1 MPFTPADSRLFG
13 PLFSDPSLA
22 ELFSDERFVQYLLE
36 VEAALARAEGQLG
49 VIPAAA
55 ASQISAACQSAHI
68 DLDRLSA
75 QTEKDGFPITGLVEQ
90 LRAQV
95 GAPAADFVHYGA
107 TTQDILDTAL
117 VLQLRAGL
125 DLLEGQLKRLMQN
138 LAGLAD
144 RHRHTLMAGRTHSQ
158 QALPITF
165 GFKAAN
171 WLAPLIRH
179 RQRLAEMKPR
189 LLSVQFGGA
198 VGTLAALGEADAGL
212 RVQQALA
219 AELGLGTLPMP
230 WHSQRDNL
238 AELAAWLA
246 LLSGSLAKMAQDI
259 ILLAQTEIG
268 ELREGGDEPRGRSST
283 MPQKANPVMSELVV
297 AAARTN
303 AALASSMFQ
312 AQLQE
317 QERGTGGWQMEWLAL
332 PQMFG
337 LTAGALHK
345 TLHLSEHLV
354 VDEARM
360 QANLRASHGL
370 LLSEGISFLLSQ
382 SMERG
387 RAKEIVRAAGQ
398 TATAEGRHLVDVV
411 REMIGAAPD
420 WPALRDEASYLGA
433 TQTFID
439 RVLELTR
446 YQKLMM

>member
-13 PLFSDPSLA
+13 PLFSEPSLA
-22 ELFSDERFVQYLLE
+22 ELFSDERFIQYLLE
-36 VEAALARAEGQLG
+36 VEAALARVEGRLG

-55 ASQISAACQSAHI
+55 AGQISAACQSAHI

-125 DLLEGQLKRLMQN
+125 DLVEGRLSHLTRS

-165 GFKAAN
+165 GFKAAG

-179 RQRLAEMKPR
+179 RQRLAQIKPR
-189 LLSVQFGGA
+189 LLVVQFGGA
-198 VGTLAALGEADAGL
+198 VGTLAALGEAGL
-212 RVQQALA
+212 GVQQALA
-219 AELGLGTLPMP
+219 AELGLGVLPMP

-246 LLSGSLAKMAQDI
+246 LLSGSLAKLAQDI

-268 ELREGGDEPRGRSST
+268 EVHEGGDEPRGRSST

-312 AQLQE
+312 ALLQE

-337 LTAGALHK
+337 LTAGALHQ

-439 RVLELTR
+439 RVLEAA
-446 YQKLMM
+446 KAV